1 MSLFTVPR
9 HGFLTKTSSHYGGQ
23 ADTYLESSR
32 RSTIVDARLGSKYT
46 SGINHEVPLIFHNSE
61 ILIYLRTMNIRQVAE
76 NGATWGNLVPKT
88 KNYKKNNI
96 LLIFS
101 LEFCLSFEIASGSL
115 HFLLLRTLR
124 TISYKL
130 EYF

>member
-88 KNYKKNNI
+88 KNKKNKQYSNN
-96 LLIFS
+96 FQS
-101 LEFCLSFEIASGSL
+101 
-115 HFLLLRTLR
+115 
-124 TISYKL
+124 
-130 EYF
+130 

>member
-61 ILIYLRTMNIRQVAE
+61 ILIYLRTMNIRQVVGLP
-76 NGATWGNLVPKT
+76 GAILYLRQKKT
-88 KNYKKNNI
+88 NNNNI
-96 LLIFS
+96 LIIFS
-101 LEFCLSFEIASGSL
+101 LEFYLSFEIASGSL